1 MSMKQISTGIEDFKT
16 VIDNDYYYVDKTQ
29 LIADVFSN
37 AVMLYT
43 RPRRFG
49 KTLNMSMLYYFFSNK
64 EKDNAYLFEGLKITE
79 NKEMMKHQNQYPVI
93 YITLKDMKAMSIN
106 DQKLKFSEIMS
117 RVVIQN
123 KELLDSDKVDVANKE
138 RLELLRFGKADN
150 TILENSLNLLTYCLK
165 EHYGKKAIILIDEYD
180 VPLQS
185 AFIHDYYD
193 EMTMFLGNI
202 FSSALKTNTSLE
214 RGVLTGCLQIAKE
227 SIFTGLNN
235 FTVRSIT
242 SQYGGEYFGFTQNEI
257 NETLN
262 YYNLNDKKEEMK
274 EWYDG
279 YLFGEKEIYNPWSSM
294 NYILELLGNIE
305 YPAISFWANTSG
317 NDIVRQYIE
326 NSTQTM
332 KKEFELL
339 INGKSIIK
347 KISPELTYREM
358 RFETK
363 EDMNDDIYSFLLYT
377 GYLKIQDK
385 VYDESGKQITD
396 TYKLVIPNKE
406 IKTIYDNIFMKW
418 FDEYQ
423 RVKRNTFI
431 NELINGNVINA
442 IDYLSD
448 VLENSISYYDNY
460 ESFYHGFMIGF
471 LKADG
476 YEVKSNRESGKG
488 RFDIALI
495 PARKTKTCIVIECKH
510 SFHEDDLIEDS
521 QKAAK
526 QIERNDYLKSFESKG
541 YRQVLGYGISFYK
554 KQCYIT
560 KV

>member
-1 MSMKQISTGIEDFKT
+1 
-16 VIDNDYYYVDKTQ
+16 
-29 LIADVFSN
+29 
-37 AVMLYT
+37 
-43 RPRRFG
+43 
-49 KTLNMSMLYYFFSNK
+49 
-64 EKDNAYLFEGLKITE
+64 
-79 NKEMMKHQNQYPVI
+79 
-93 YITLKDMKAMSIN
+93 MKAMSIN

-138 RLELLRFGKADN
+138 RLELLRFSKADN
-150 TILENSLNLLTYCLK
+150 IILENSLNLLTYCLK

-385 VYDESGKQITD
+385 VYDESGKQTAD

-406 IKTIYDNIFMKW
+406 VKTIYDNIFMKW

-554 KQCYIT
+554 KQCYVT

>member
-1 MSMKQISTGIEDFKT
+1 MKQISTGIEDFKT

-242 SQYGGEYFGFTQNEI
+242 SQYGGEYFG
-257 NETLN
+257 
-262 YYNLNDKKEEMK
+262 
-274 EWYDG
+274 
-279 YLFGEKEIYNPWSSM
+279 
-294 NYILELLGNIE
+294 
-305 YPAISFWANTSG
+305 
-317 NDIVRQYIE
+317 
-326 NSTQTM
+326 
-332 KKEFELL
+332 
-339 INGKSIIK
+339 
-347 KISPELTYREM
+347 
-358 RFETK
+358 
-363 EDMNDDIYSFLLYT
+363 
-377 GYLKIQDK
+377 
-385 VYDESGKQITD
+385 
-396 TYKLVIPNKE
+396 
-406 IKTIYDNIFMKW
+406 
-418 FDEYQ
+418 
-423 RVKRNTFI
+423 
-431 NELINGNVINA
+431 
-442 IDYLSD
+442 
-448 VLENSISYYDNY
+448 
-460 ESFYHGFMIGF
+460 
-471 LKADG
+471 
-476 YEVKSNRESGKG
+476 
-488 RFDIALI
+488 
-495 PARKTKTCIVIECKH
+495 
-510 SFHEDDLIEDS
+510 
-521 QKAAK
+521 
-526 QIERNDYLKSFESKG
+526 
-541 YRQVLGYGISFYK
+541 
-554 KQCYIT
+554 
-560 KV
+560 

>member
-1 MSMKQISTGIEDFKT
+1 
-16 VIDNDYYYVDKTQ
+16 
-29 LIADVFSN
+29 
-37 AVMLYT
+37 
-43 RPRRFG
+43 
-49 KTLNMSMLYYFFSNK
+49 
-64 EKDNAYLFEGLKITE
+64 
-79 NKEMMKHQNQYPVI
+79 
-93 YITLKDMKAMSIN
+93 
-106 DQKLKFSEIMS
+106 
-117 RVVIQN
+117 
-123 KELLDSDKVDVANKE
+123 
-138 RLELLRFGKADN
+138 
-150 TILENSLNLLTYCLK
+150 
-165 EHYGKKAIILIDEYD
+165 
-180 VPLQS
+180 
-185 AFIHDYYD
+185 
-193 EMTMFLGNI
+193 
-202 FSSALKTNTSLE
+202 
-214 RGVLTGCLQIAKE
+214 
-227 SIFTGLNN
+227 
-235 FTVRSIT
+235 
-242 SQYGGEYFGFTQNEI
+242 FGFTQNEI

-279 YLFGEKEIYNPWSSM
+279 YLFGEIEIYNPWSSM

-305 YPAISFWANTSG
+305 YSAISFWANTSG

-347 KISPELTYREM
+347 KIVPELTYREM

-385 VYDESGKQITD
+385 VYDDSGKQITD

-406 IKTIYDNIFMKW
+406 VKTIYDNIFMKW
-418 FDEYQ
+418 FDGYQ

-488 RFDIALI
+488 RFNIALI
-495 PARKTKTCIVIECKH
+495 PARKTKTCIIIECKH
-510 SFHEDDLIEDS
+510 SFYEDDLIEDS
-521 QKAAK
+521 QKGTK
-526 QIERNDYLKSFESKG
+526 QIETNDYLKSFERKG

>member
-64 EKDNAYLFEGLKITE
+64 EKNNAYLFEGLKITE

-93 YITLKDMKAMSIN
+93 YITLKDMKAANIEQQV
-106 DQKLKFSEIMS
+106 DKFRILIQDVVNRYYVLMKSSYLNEIEK
-117 RVVIQN
+117 
-123 KELLDSDKVDVANKE
+123 KELMKLLEKASSLGELEEALKKV
-138 RLELLRFGKADN
+138 
-150 TILENSLNLLTYCLK
+150 SQCLMK
-165 EHYGKKAIILIDEYD
+165 HYGKKAIILIDEYD

-347 KISPELTYREM
+347 KIVPELTYREM

-385 VYDESGKQITD
+385 VYDENGKQITD

-488 RFDIALI
+488 RFDIELI
-495 PARKTKTCIVIECKH
+495 PARKTKTCIIIECKH

-521 QKAAK
+521 QKGAK
-526 QIERNDYLKSFESKG
+526 QIETNDYLKSFERKG